1 MQEQSHATPTTD
13 AAAQKTKVL
22 VETADIRI
30 VEHTF
35 QPGDTNPWH
44 YHSAVSDRFYCLSG
58 LIGVATRQPAKKLVL
73 QPGESCEIPARTVH
87 HAHNAGDGIS
97 RYLLIQALGKF
108 DFVKVD

>member
-1 MQEQSHATPTTD
+1 MHEQRHAEATADPAARKTD
-13 AAAQKTKVL
+13 VV

-35 QPGDTNPWH
+35 EPGDTNPWH
-44 YHSAVSDRFYCLSG
+44 YHSEVSDRFYCLAG
-58 LIGVATRQPAKKLVL
+58 LIGVETRQPAERRVL
-73 QPGESCEIPARTVH
+73 QPGESCEIPARAVH
-87 HAHNAGDGIS
+87 HAYNAGIGTS